1 MYELFEKEKKK
12 ESASF
17 MQQKWKISK
26 WHQNISHKCRM
37 LQKWKSFIN
46 HRTALIL
53 QMKRLRP
60 QEQSTLTEAAQQIHS
75 VARPGPGF
83 SGSELCA
90 FHMDAHN
97 QVLELLELGCARL
110 P

>member
-1 MYELFEKEKKK
+1 MYELFEKK

-75 VARPGPGF
+75 VARLGPGF

-97 QVLELLELGCARL
+97 QVLELGCARL